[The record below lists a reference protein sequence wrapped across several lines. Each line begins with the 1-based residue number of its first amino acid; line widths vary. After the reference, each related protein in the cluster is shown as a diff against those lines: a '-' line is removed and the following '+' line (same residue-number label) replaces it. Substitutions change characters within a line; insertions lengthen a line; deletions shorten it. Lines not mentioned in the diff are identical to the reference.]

1 MGFLS
6 ANFWSRDFLR
16 SCWKPSAKDFWGF
29 WFCSYSTIPVAW
41 ETRTRQGEVAAQL
54 PKNFS
59 GQYLAGLHS
68 HNHKLQLIT
77 MFLYI
82 TWRDTAHWILHQDIL
97 LVKRPIMDSTSCFC
111 FVVVFV
117 IVVSITFSSWRSPYE
132 AAKKNL
138 SAIVV
143 TRFLEVFSVYY

>member
-1 MGFLS
+1 MGFLR

-29 WFCSYSTIPVAW
+29 WFSSYSTIPVAW

-82 TWRDTAHWILHQDIL
+82 TWRDTAHWILHKDIL

-117 IVVSITFSSWRSPYE
+117 IVVSIKFSSWRSPYE
-132 AAKKNL
+132 APKKNL
-138 SAIVV
+138 SAIVF
-143 TRFLEVFSVYY
+143 RSS

>member
-1 MGFLS
+1 MGFLR

-77 MFLYI
+77 TFLYI
-82 TWRDTAHWILHQDIL
+82 TWRDTAHWILHKDIL
-97 LVKRPIMDSTSCFC
+97 LVKRPIMDSTSCFQVLLL
-111 FVVVFV
+111 FLLLSFLLR
-117 IVVSITFSSWRSPYE
+117 FRLEE
-132 AAKKNL
+132 ALMKHQRRISQRL
-138 SAIVV
+138 
-143 TRFLEVFSVYY
+143 FLEVFSVYY